1 VTGIYFVGFR
11 ARPGSQ
17 LAESKDVGG
26 AYVNCWIKAHSLA
39 EAQDLAAEGVAS
51 EGWVIEA
58 VEEEIRLVTQPDEE
72 TRERFDQAEIDGSCY
87 VFHTWPVGDHSEEP
101 LH

>member
-1 VTGIYFVGFR
+1 
-11 ARPGSQ
+11 
-17 LAESKDVGG
+17 
-26 AYVNCWIKAHSLA
+26 VNCWVKADSAEEAKRLA
-39 EAQDLAAEGVAS
+39 SDSVRT

-58 VEEEIRLVTQPDEE
+58 VEQEIRLVTEPDEE

-87 VFHTWPVGDHSEEP
+87 VFHTWPIDDRSEEP